1 MSNELGKVLLP
12 PLMLGMACALLVTV
26 ECDDGSQWVTIFPRL
41 TGDPGF
47 LGVTL
52 TIVVMGFCWR
62 GAWKNA
68 VLWKMSAKTLV
79 LLCLF
84 VYLSVL
90 NTLANNQSAHV
101 SDLFFCIVFLM
112 FVVIS
117 FKGRKYESSCG
128 CLKQIML

>member
-1 MSNELGKVLLP
+1 MSNELGEVFLP

-26 ECDDGSQWVTIFPRL
+26 ESHDGSQWVTIFPGL
-41 TGDPGF
+41 SSD
-47 LGVTL
+47 LGSLGITL
-52 TIVVMGFCWR
+52 PIVVMGSFWR

-68 VLWKMSAKTLV
+68 VLWKMGAKTLV

-101 SDLFFCIVFLM
+101 SDSFFCIVFLM

>member
-26 ECDDGSQWVTIFPRL
+26 ESDDGSQWVTIFPRL
-41 TGDPGF
+41 TSDLGF
-47 LGVTL
+47 PGVTL
-52 TIVVMGFCWR
+52 PIVVMGLFWCD
-62 GAWKNA
+62 AWKNA
-68 VLWKMSAKTLV
+68 VLWKMSAKALV

>member
-12 PLMLGMACALLVTV
+12 PFMLGMACALMVTV
-26 ECDDGSQWVTIFPRL
+26 ESDDGSQWVTIFPRL
-41 TGDPGF
+41 TSDPGF

-52 TIVVMGFCWR
+52 PIVVMGLFWR
-62 GAWKNA
+62 GTWKNA
-68 VLWKMSAKTLV
+68 VLWKMSAKNLV

-117 FKGRKYESSCG
+117 FKGIKYESSCG